1 MNNDQTVMQRDD
13 NPHRIGP
20 MINRGR
26 RWNSAVFALLT
37 VSLSI
42 ALAMVVIE
50 IVLRF
55 LPVTSSMER
64 MPVDENHPILRFP
77 LNKDFV
83 YSTGWNF
90 QFVNYGRFNNY
101 GFVNNQDYARRDG
114 EKALAIIG
122 DSYVEALQVP
132 YDQTIQGRLAK
143 YYEGTGKVYSFG
155 MSGAQL
161 AQYLAM
167 SEYVRNEFQPQGMVI
182 VIIGNDFDE
191 SLIKVRPGL
200 HVFEKN
206 PDGHS
211 VRLVRWDYH
220 PGAVEKILRHSA
232 TARYLW
238 NTVGIREITRLP
250 QRLARG
256 EGSHVGNTQR
266 EAPEERL
273 QDSRMAV
280 EAFFSGL
287 RHRAGLDTSR
297 ILFVVDGM
305 RPHIYSEADFERA
318 KGSYF
323 DLMRQYFM
331 SAAVQWGYEV
341 IDMQPIFLSRHRKDG
356 SRFERATDA
365 HWTGVGHQVVA
376 EAIAS
381 SNLFQRLCRCAQ

>member
-1 MNNDQTVMQRDD
+1 
-13 NPHRIGP
+13 
-20 MINRGR
+20 MINHGR
-26 RWNSAVFALLT
+26 RWNSAVLALLT
-37 VSLSI
+37 VSLS
-42 ALAMVVIE
+42 LTFVLVVTE

-55 LPVTSSMER
+55 LPVTTSMER

-77 LNKDFV
+77 SNKDFV
-83 YSTGWNF
+83 FSTGWNF

-101 GFVNNQDYARRDG
+101 GFVNNQDYTRLDG
-114 EKALAIIG
+114 AKAFAIIG

-132 YDQTIQGRLAK
+132 YDQTVQGRLAQ

-161 AQYLAM
+161 AQYMAM

-182 VIIGNDFDE
+182 VIVGNDFDE

-200 HVFEKN
+200 HLFEKN
-206 PDGHS
+206 QDGQS
-211 VRLVRWDYH
+211 LRLVRWDYH
-220 PGAVEKILRHSA
+220 PGAVEKTLRHSA

-238 NTVGIREITRLP
+238 NTVGIREFSRLP

-256 EGSHVGNTQR
+256 EGVFVGNTLR
-266 EAPEERL
+266 EAPEGRL
-273 QDSRMAV
+273 RDSRLAV
-280 EAFFSGL
+280 EAFFSEL
-287 RHRAGLDTSR
+287 PHRAGLDTSQ

-305 RPHIYSEADFERA
+305 RPDLYSEPDLERA

-331 SAAVQWGYEV
+331 SAAVQRGYEV
-341 IDMQPIFLSRHRKDG
+341 IDTQPLFLARHRQDG
-356 SRFERATDA
+356 SRFERPTDG
-365 HWTGVGHQVVA
+365 HWTGLGHQVVA

-381 SNLFQRLCRCAQ
+381 SSLFQRLCRCAQ